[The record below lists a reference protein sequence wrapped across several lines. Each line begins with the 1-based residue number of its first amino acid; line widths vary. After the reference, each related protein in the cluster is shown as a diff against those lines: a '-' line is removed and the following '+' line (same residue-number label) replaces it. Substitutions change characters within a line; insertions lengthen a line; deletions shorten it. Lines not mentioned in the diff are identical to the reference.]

1 MAAAHPPLNEQLYDA
16 AYNGDL
22 ETVTRLFESDADI
35 TSAMVNSALES
46 AAYEGRADAVRFL
59 LERGADPNTVYAPNH
74 ETILHFATSKT
85 SRPAERTEVVKQLLA
100 AGADVNRRTLVGEP
114 TLCYMRDIR
123 TRGETPLHRAA
134 AYGEAEMIQ
143 SLIDAGAD
151 KTAKDAH
158 GESPLTW
165 ASWHLRD
172 RDVLKLL
179 LYGEF
184 EGSIR

>member
-1 MAAAHPPLNEQLYDA
+1 
-16 AYNGDL
+16 
-22 ETVTRLFESDADI
+22 
-35 TSAMVNSALES
+35 
-46 AAYEGRADAVRFL
+46 
-59 LERGADPNTVYAPNH
+59 
-74 ETILHFATSKT
+74 
-85 SRPAERTEVVKQLLA
+85 
-100 AGADVNRRTLVGEP
+100 
-114 TLCYMRDIR
+114 MRDIR